1 MLTCLAVRTAGD
13 APSGRRNARW
23 AQCLPD
29 RFASSGRASAI
40 FLITAGVFFPSF
52 ASVTSRSF
60 AAATCAGVTEITR
73 AATVFASRGSPICVR
88 AYA

>member
-1 MLTCLAVRTAGD
+1 MLTCLAVSAGRVG
-13 APSGRRNARW
+13 ASRRRKTSW
-23 AQCLPD
+23 AQCFAD
-29 RFASSGRASAI
+29 RLGSSGLASAI

-73 AATVFASRGSPICVR
+73 AATVFASRGSPSCVR

>member
-1 MLTCLAVRTAGD
+1 MLTCLAVPAARV
-13 APSGRRNARW
+13 APSEWRSASW
-23 AQCLPD
+23 AQCLPE
-29 RFASSGRASAI
+29 RLVSSGLASAI

-73 AATVFASRGSPICVR
+73 AATAFASRGSASCVR